1 MADIGTLAL
10 ILLVTLLLGQLSLKV
25 GIPAVIGQLA
35 AGLILGPAALAW
47 VRPTTSVATFAEI
60 GVIVLMFIAGLE
72 SDLTMLKRYLRPGIL
87 VAVIGVVVPV
97 AVIYAF
103 SVLWGFSLVAAVFL
117 GITFAA
123 TSVSISVEVLKEL
136 GALDGRSGATILG
149 AAVVDDILTVIVL
162 SVAVATFGEGESVST
177 WPLWVTLLLQVAYFG
192 VIYLVVR
199 WLAPYVMHL
208 GERLMPTAS
217 VTITSLLLCL
227 GLSYLADVFGLSAV
241 IGAFF
246 AGIAV
251 GQTPYRQT
259 VDRSLEAI
267 GYAVFIPVFFVSIGL
282 NMRLDGLAQ
291 DAWFIVLLTALAI
304 VTKWVGCGVGARLA
318 GLSWADANVVGAGM
332 VSRGEMALIVAQ
344 IGFDAHLLHR
354 DFYSAVILVIILT
367 TLIAPFILKWSLQ
380 RLPGQKEN
388 DS

>member
-10 ILLVTLLLGQLSLKV
+10 ILLVTLALSQLSLKLGV
-25 GIPAVIGQLA
+25 PAVIGQLA
-35 AGLILGPAALAW
+35 AGLILGPAALGW
-47 VRPTTSVATFAEI
+47 VSTTPSVATFAEI

-72 SDLTMLKRYLRPGIL
+72 SDLSMLRRYLRPGVW

-97 AVIYAF
+97 VVIYLFAT
-103 SVLWGFSLVAAVFL
+103 LWGFSLVAATFL

-149 AAVVDDILTVIVL
+149 AVVVDDILTVIVL
-162 SVAVATFGEGESVST
+162 SVAVAMFGEGESVSA

-208 GERLMPTAS
+208 GERLLPTAS

-227 GLSYLADVFGLSAV
+227 GLSYLADWFGLSAV

-282 NMRLDGLAQ
+282 NMRLAGLGQ
-291 DAWFIVLLTALAI
+291 DVWFILALTLLALLT
-304 VTKWVGCGVGARLA
+304 KWLGCGAGAKLA
-318 GLSWADANVVGAGM
+318 GLDWADANVVGAGM

-367 TLIAPFILKWSLQ
+367 TLIAPFMLKIALQ
-380 RLPGQKEN
+380 TGQRPKEN
-388 DS
+388 AL